1 MAVAGGVQP
10 SRAMQIVD
18 GKLAVS
24 DRVVQRVGVVSD
36 LDTVIARLFDGK
48 EVAVSVY
55 GDLVDRV
62 QRTVEMALQGK
73 K

>member
-10 SRAMQIVD
+10 SRAKQIVD
-18 GKLAVS
+18 GKLTVS
-24 DRVVQRVGVVSD
+24 DRIVQRVGVVTD

-48 EVAVSVY
+48 EVAVAVY

>member
-10 SRAMQIVD
+10 SRAMKIVD
-18 GKLAVS
+18 GRLEVS
-24 DRVVQRVGVVSD
+24 DRIVQRVGVVSD

-48 EVAVSVY
+48 EVPVQVY
-55 GDLVDRV
+55 GALVEQV
-62 QRTVEMALQGK
+62 QRTVAMTLQSK